1 MAIRRPHEDSFKV
14 GNFDRGII
22 LDCHHVYSSFFTSY
36 IKGVVMKHPRHKRIT
51 IWIGSELQDE
61 IRKLLDYETHELV
74 INRNII
80 QGLVKTDEKIE
91 ITMLMDDEDRM
102 EDEEYEL

>member
-1 MAIRRPHEDSFKV
+1 
-14 GNFDRGII
+14 
-22 LDCHHVYSSFFTSY
+22 
-36 IKGVVMKHPRHKRIT
+36 MKYPRHKRIT

-80 QGLVKTDEKIE
+80 QGLIKTDEKIE